1 MCTQTCCCADRGICS
16 VAVTPAVGWSSM
28 LRACLVTALALA
40 VPSVAVADTTMTLDV
55 KAGSLVST
63 DTIYVSPAGYRYE
76 TAHAVSIFR
85 PQDQVLFDITPAQ
98 HSYFRVTSER
108 LRQAAATFDA
118 SRHDWGDQLNAM
130 SSERR
135 QRIEAAL
142 GPATINSASPLAFTP
157 TEHTAT
163 FGKRHCQMLHV
174 MLDHV
179 QHRSVC
185 VVPLSEVGLDDADAQ
200 GPEATDPVYDARTAS
215 DSRFRIILGSLR
227 HRSRHRQA
235 RVSDRDH
242 HGGAEW
248 LVRIHRAHCGAASST
263 SGRIGPASGAD
274 RGDGAAAPG

>member
-1 MCTQTCCCADRGICS
+1 
-16 VAVTPAVGWSSM
+16 M

-118 SRHDWGDQLNAM
+118 SRHDWGDKLNAM

-135 QRIEAAL
+135 QHLEAAL
-142 GPATINSASPLAFTP
+142 GPATTNSASPLVFTP
-157 TEHTAT
+157 TEYTAT
-163 FGKRHCQMLHV
+163 YGNRHCQMLHV

-179 QHRSVC
+179 QHGSVC

-200 GPEATDPVYDARTAS
+200 VLKQLTRFMMQGPHPTVGFASFWDLSAIEAAIGKPAFSIETIMAVPSGWFEFTVHTAE
-215 DSRFRIILGSLR
+215 RR
-227 HRSRHRQA
+227 
-235 RVSDRDH
+235 
-242 HGGAEW
+242 
-248 LVRIHRAHCGAASST
+248 
-263 SGRIGPASGAD
+263 
-274 RGDGAAAPG
+274 AAPADAFVLPPGLTEETAPPHPG